1 MEERHAV
8 NRLADIRQAMDA
20 LKEEQERIE
29 GYFIARA
36 EEELANTKRRSVAFA
51 GDSGVRVTVTNAAS
65 VKIIYPALLRTL
77 LPYSDIVRE
86 DTAYRLTAGGKR
98 LVGGLCRGEY
108 LDCTVDDV
116 LRQICADSAQLPQLT
131 KKVRGKS
138 PETDRRHI
146 QAITGCTREEAEEAA
161 YLVAEAAVWQEY
173 DKLCQAMNLD
183 GRQRAELMATLNAA
197 VIVEETPRIC
207 VETE

>member
-1 MEERHAV
+1 MDERQAV
-8 NRLADIRQAMDA
+8 NRLADIQTAIAA

-36 EEELANTKRRSVAFA
+36 EETLADTKRKSVTFA
-51 GDSGVRVTVTNAAS
+51 GDGGVRVTVTNAVS
-65 VKIIYPALLRTL
+65 VKIIYPALLQTL

-86 DTAYRLTAGGKR
+86 DTTYKLTAGGKR

-108 LDCTVDDV
+108 LDCTVEDV
-116 LRQICADSAQLPQLT
+116 LRQICTDPAQLPQLT

-146 QAITGCTREEAEEAA
+146 QTITGCTREEAEEAA

-173 DKLCQAMNLD
+173 DKLCQALGLD
-183 GRQRAELMATLNAA
+183 DRQRAELMATLNAA
-197 VIVEETPRIC
+197 VIAEETPRIC